1 VMSGLAPVV
10 EEPAPPIQP
19 PDGVGAEAE
28 RGASTHRPLFKIGT

>member
-1 VMSGLAPVV
+1 MSGLAPVV

-19 PDGVGAEAE
+19 PDGAEAE